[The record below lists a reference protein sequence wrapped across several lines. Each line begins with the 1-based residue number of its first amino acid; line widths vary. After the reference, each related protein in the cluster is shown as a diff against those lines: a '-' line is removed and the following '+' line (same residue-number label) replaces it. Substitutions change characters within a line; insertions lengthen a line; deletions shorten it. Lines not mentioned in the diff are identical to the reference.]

1 MQTLLSVMEQGDPI
15 CYIEK
20 LNIRTDT
27 VIVNQYGEEE
37 SETELTLKSPRCADM
52 SAADQ
57 GSLTADGTGGGT
69 SGHGTEINVR
79 IIGSAERGLS
89 KSRNRAMAA
98 ASDDICIL
106 CDNDV
111 RYEDSAPEQILAA
124 FERYPD
130 AGIICFFIER
140 PERHEPVRRSEGV
153 MSKKDMMRIFSPEM
167 AVRRSKLKGLRFDED
182 FGAGARYS
190 MGEENIF
197 LFEAKRRGIK
207 CIYVPVKIA
216 ETLPNESSWFRGY
229 DTKFFYDRGAGYEAM
244 DKALWYPLAWQ
255 FLIRKRSLYL
265 DTVSMADAYKAMKK
279 GREIYRKERA
289 LYASDTE

>member
-1 MQTLLSVMEQGDPI
+1 MEQGDPI
-15 CYIEK
+15 GYIEK

-27 VIVNQYGEEE
+27 VIVNQCDREGQSRVRVDMPEAPE
-37 SETELTLKSPRCADM
+37 SRM
-52 SAADQ
+52 SEGLPDSTPPGA
-57 GSLTADGTGGGT
+57 GTDGTDQPCGISVT
-69 SGHGTEINVR
+69 VIEST
-79 IIGSAERGLS
+79 ERGLS
-89 KSRNRAMAA
+89 RSRNRAMDT
-98 ASDDICIL
+98 ASGDICVF

-111 RYEDSAPEQILAA
+111 RYEDNAAEQIERA
-124 FERYPD
+124 FERHPE

-140 PERHEPVRRSEGV
+140 PERHEPVKSKEGV

-244 DKALWYPLAWQ
+244 DKGLWYPLAWQ

-265 DTVSMADAYKAMKK
+265 ETVSMADAYKAMKK
-279 GREIYRKERA
+279 GREIYRREKT
-289 LYASDTE
+289 LYTSDTE